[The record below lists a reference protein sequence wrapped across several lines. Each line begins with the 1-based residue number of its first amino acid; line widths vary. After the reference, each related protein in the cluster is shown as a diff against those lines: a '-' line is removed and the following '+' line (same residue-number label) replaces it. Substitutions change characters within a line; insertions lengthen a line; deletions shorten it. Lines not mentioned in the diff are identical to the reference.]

1 MRSADVCAGASY
13 PPPRVVAVDV
23 DGTLLINGQKN
34 PAVVRWCERLKA
46 EGYVLHLWSSRG
58 RKYAESVAELFGVTH
73 LFDVILSKP
82 GYILDDMGW
91 GWIKYTKVIHP
102 SQLESEKFAGPS

>member
-1 MRSADVCAGASY
+1 MNRAKQCTGASY

-34 PAVVRWCERLKA
+34 PAVVLWCERLKA

-58 RKYAESVAELFGVTH
+58 KKHAESVAELFGVTH

-82 GYILDDMGW
+82 GFILDDQGW
-91 GWIKYTKVIHP
+91 GWIKYTKAIHP
-102 SQLESEKFAGPS
+102 SQLASDNGLGSS

>member
-1 MRSADVCAGASY
+1 MAY

-23 DGTLLINGQKN
+23 DGTLLVNGQKN
-34 PAVVRWCERLKA
+34 SAVVLWCERLKT

-58 RKYAESVAELFGVTH
+58 KKHAESVAELFGVTH

-91 GWIKYTKVIHP
+91 EWIKFTKAIHP
-102 SQLESEKFAGPS
+102 SQIASEKCEGPS